1 MAVSTKV
8 GTFTISASDTA
19 GTTQQITV
27 GFQPKLILLWSMGQA
42 SAVDAVTN
50 QTAQYGFGA
59 AASTTVRQCVGGTS
73 THAAAA
79 IDGGRIARTDACFAT
94 VTAAGAVDGLLDIS
108 AIDSTSFTVIVDDQ
122 FANTVR
128 ISYMAVGGSDITDV
142 AMGTF
147 AANTTA
153 GTQDITG
160 LSFQPDVLLTFGS
173 ASTTAAPFA
182 SSSRDFLSV
191 GAAVSA
197 ANQAIISIGE
207 GPEANATSQ
216 ASSYLYYG
224 EVAAPLFD
232 TPTEL
237 RNRAA
242 FVQFL
247 SNGFQL
253 NWLEAAFAYQLMY
266 VCIKGGSWLV
276 GNLQTQTD
284 TTTDIVE
291 SGFGFQPK
299 GAMLFSHNMAQ
310 STQDTVQSDARLS
323 VGAFTSTTERQAQAL
338 LIETGLA
345 DTDVT
350 NAIEH
355 DEVYI
360 NIASDSTVQGLM
372 DVKSVDSDGFTLL
385 MDDADPA
392 QGYIWYLA
400 VGDSGTPPP
409 SVAAPVGDSG
419 SGSDAIGNV
428 AVALSRADSGSGTDN
443 LSIGAALALSDSGSG
458 IDLPGQIS
466 ALLTVLDSGSGDD
479 SLSIAVTVSITDSG
493 AGADALSILQEMLLS
508 VSDSGSGADSINA
521 ISVTLSV
528 ADSGSGAENL
538 TVTVSVAVA
547 DVGTL
552 EDAVAL
558 LVDVVKSVADSGS
571 GADVVSPAVSLSVT
585 ESGSGDDAAGV
596 VVSLAVTDDGSMMD
610 VAALVGALLTVA
622 DSGSGNDTIG
632 ATVNVVVSDSGVN
645 VEVAGVTVAMAVSDS
660 GSGADSV
667 NLLTATLKSVLDSA
681 SGSDSLSV
689 VVTLGVADGG
699 SGAEA
704 LGADVG
710 LGVADS
716 GSGNDLPA
724 VGAALSLADSGSGVD
739 ALLVAVLATIN
750 DFATGTDSAGNI
762 TVNVPVADIAAVAE
776 VIGQVAA
783 VLAVLDSGSG
793 VDVVVKLDTSKRIVS
808 IVFSVVQRTMAFVF
822 AARSVSY
829 SFLSRSV
836 SFSLGG

>member
-142 AMGTF
+142 AMGAF

-216 ASSYLYYG
+216 ATSYLYYG

-232 TPTEL
+232 TPTGL

-400 VGDSGTPPP
+400 VGDSG
-409 SVAAPVGDSG
+409 G
-419 SGSDAIGNV
+419 
-428 AVALSRADSGSGTDN
+428 
-443 LSIGAALALSDSGSG
+443 GA
-458 IDLPGQIS
+458 Q
-466 ALLTVLDSGSGDD
+466 
-479 SLSIAVTVSITDSG
+479 
-493 AGADALSILQEMLLS
+493 
-508 VSDSGSGADSINA
+508 
-521 ISVTLSV
+521 
-528 ADSGSGAENL
+528 
-538 TVTVSVAVA
+538 TVTVTGIASSEAIGTPTVTPGAVAVSPIGIA
-547 DVGTL
+547 SGQVIGTPTIVAGVATISPAGIASG
-552 EDAVAL
+552 EAIGTPAVTP
-558 LVDVVKSVADSGS
+558 
-571 GADVVSPAVSLSVT
+571 GAVVVSPT
-585 ESGSGDDAAGV
+585 GIGS
-596 VVSLAVTDDGSMMD
+596 S
-610 VAALVGALLTVA
+610 
-622 DSGSGNDTIG
+622 
-632 ATVNVVVSDSGVN
+632 
-645 VEVAGVTVAMAVSDS
+645 
-660 GSGADSV
+660 
-667 NLLTATLKSVLDSA
+667 
-681 SGSDSLSV
+681 
-689 VVTLGVADGG
+689 
-699 SGAEA
+699 
-704 LGADVG
+704 
-710 LGVADS
+710 
-716 GSGNDLPA
+716 
-724 VGAALSLADSGSGVD
+724 
-739 ALLVAVLATIN
+739 
-750 DFATGTDSAGNI
+750 
-762 TVNVPVADIAAVAE
+762 E
-776 VIGQVAA
+776 VIGAPTVIAGVATISP
-783 VLAVLDSGSG
+783 SGIASG
-793 VDVVVKLDTSKRIVS
+793 EAFGNLFVS
-808 IVFSVVQRTMAFVF
+808 IVVAAMRRRVDRSAEVRRVDYGIGDRRTEQCV
-822 AARSVSY
+822 AARRIDK
-829 SFLSRSV
+829 SFD
-836 SFSLGG
+836 